1 MRKSAADRGRGFTL
15 IELMVVMTIVATL
28 VMLAVPRYLHSV
40 QRSQEAVLRHDLKV
54 MRDAIDQFHADQG
67 RYPTSIDELVQRKY
81 LRRIPADPV
90 TELDSTWVPVSAVQE
105 PGIQDVRSGA
115 EGQALDGSAYATW

>member
-1 MRKSAADRGRGFTL
+1 MPSSPANRHRGFTL

-28 VMLAVPRYLHSV
+28 VMLAVPRYIHSV

-81 LRRIPADPV
+81 LRRIPADPM

-105 PGIQDVRSGA
+105 QGIQDVRSGA